1 MKERNFDLIKSYV
14 DNKKPYLNKVIN
26 FLKGLPG
33 INDYINLEIDFYFN
47 KDLLEEKINESFNFE
62 TLYEQAIGIWMKES
76 NTFINKLWFNEKS
89 GIDNII
95 FY

>member
-1 MKERNFDLIKSYV
+1 MWFKLIKSYV
-14 DNKKPYLNKVIN
+14 DNKRPYLNKVIN
-26 FLKGLPG
+26 FIKGLSG
-33 INDYINLEIDFYFN
+33 INDYINIKIDFYFN

-95 FY
+95 IY